1 MKLVTFEIRDFKS
14 VRYSTPVEVGDV
26 TCLVGKNES
35 GKTSI
40 LQALYKLNPV
50 AGEWARRT
58 ELFQTAQPHRT
69 GQLRRRTRGH
79 RLESAAAISQWIF
92 DGSAGG
98 RGGDLVSVSKIT
110 KELAQ

>member
-50 AGEWARRT
+50 VPEHAK
-58 ELFQTAQPHRT
+58 
-69 GQLRRRTRGH
+69 
-79 RLESAAAISQWIF
+79 F
-92 DGSAGG
+92 DVTDEYPRSE
-98 RGGDLVSVSKIT
+98 V
-110 KELAQ
+110 EE